1 MSPESQMSPLASRLW
16 GRLAS
21 LQDQLAQ
28 KEPQHA
34 EAIRGPE
41 FKKVREQ
48 LCLPTNWLADQYAI
62 TPEEV
67 SLWESRDEPV
77 PASIGE
83 ALMKLALT
91 TQAVVDNETDRLQR
105 TPAGQRAV
113 TLYNTDAVYHRAH
126 PEAAPLPASWQRGVY
141 SRVAESISGISFVT
155 R

>member
-1 MSPESQMSPLASRLW
+1 MNTESHVSPLASRLW
-16 GRLAS
+16 GRLLS

-41 FKKVREQ
+41 FKKVRER

-62 TPEEV
+62 TAGEV
-67 SLWESRDEPV
+67 DRWEGRDEPV
-77 PASIGE
+77 PALIGE

-105 TPAGQRAV
+105 TPSGQRAV
-113 TLYNTDAVYHRAH
+113 TIYNTDTAYHHAH
-126 PEAAPLPASWQRGVY
+126 PEAAPLPASWHRAVY